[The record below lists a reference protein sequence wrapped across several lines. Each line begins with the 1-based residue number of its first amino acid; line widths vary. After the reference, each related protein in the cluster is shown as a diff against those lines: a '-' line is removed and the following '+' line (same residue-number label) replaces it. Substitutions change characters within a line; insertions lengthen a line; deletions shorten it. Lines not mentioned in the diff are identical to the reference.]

1 MEQEWELI
9 SFDDMDLLS
18 DELYSYDEVGFLAIP
33 FANTQKDVWDYTVEK
48 LNKLPA
54 FMEFLQSLKP
64 VEMFETSMS
73 ASARELYEKGEL
85 ILRAAKKGDGLIPIL
100 SDLKGQ
106 FVEQVRL
113 NPKQMTPDLVS
124 SLNNLAMQQQLGE
137 VIKQLEA
144 INENLHSIE
153 QGQRDDR
160 IALSFSAKQK
170 FIEALALDNN
180 DVKKIALF
188 EAASTANNARFQLM
202 ESMKSDIKQI
212 LLTKNAPKRNRLLSS
227 IRQSF
232 SHINLATGIA
242 SASYNALEE
251 YRAMAVTLKG
261 YQAFIDQTLLVG
273 DTDTGQKAF
282 ELLHSWDN
290 QADGMW
296 LDQPLHLEEKI
307 GILIDTTKEKLL
319 YMEQG
324 GNNEEHSTDV
334 QEM

>member
-1 MEQEWELI
+1 MSNEIELI

-18 DELYSYDEVGFLAIP
+18 DKLYRYDETGFLAIP
-33 FANTQKDVWDYTVEK
+33 FANTQKDVWDYAIK
-48 LNKLPA
+48 KISKLPA
-54 FMEFLQSLKP
+54 FVEFLQSLKP
-64 VEMFETSMS
+64 VEMFEATMS

-85 ILRAAKKGDGLIPIL
+85 VLRAAKKGDGLIPVL
-100 SDLKGQ
+100 SDLNGK

-113 NPKQMTPDLVS
+113 NAKQMTPDLIS
-124 SLNNLAMQQQLGE
+124 SLNNLAVQQQLGE
-137 VIKQLEA
+137 VIERLET
-144 INENLHSIE
+144 INENLYCIE

-160 IALSFSAKQK
+160 IALSFSAKRK
-170 FIEALALDNN
+170 FIEALALENE
-180 DVKKIALF
+180 DVKKVALF

-212 LLTKNAPKRNRLLSS
+212 LVAKNAQKRNRLLEN
-227 IRQSF
+227 IRYSF

-261 YQAFIDQTLLVG
+261 YQSFITQTLLVY
-273 DTDTGQKAF
+273 DKNTDQKVF

-290 QADGMW
+290 QSDGMW

-307 GILIDTTKEKLL
+307 STLIDTTKSKLL
-319 YMEQG
+319 CAEQG
-324 GNNEEHSTDV
+324 GNNEEHSAD
-334 QEM
+334 M

>member
-1 MEQEWELI
+1 MKREWELI
-9 SFDDMDLLS
+9 NFDDVDLLS
-18 DELYSYDEVGFLAIP
+18 DELYRYDEAEFLAIP
-33 FANTQKDVWDYTVEK
+33 FANTQKEVWDYTVKK
-48 LNKLPA
+48 LQKLPA
-54 FMEFLQSLKP
+54 FIEFLQGLKP
-64 VEMFETSMS
+64 VEMFDASMS

-85 ILRAAKKGDGLIPIL
+85 VLRAAKDGDGLIPIL
-100 SDLKGQ
+100 SDLNGK

-137 VIKQLEA
+137 VIERLEA

-180 DVKKIALF
+180 DVKRIALL
-188 EAASTANNARFQLM
+188 EAANTANNARFQLM

-212 LLTKNAPKRNRLLSS
+212 LSTKNAQNRKRLLGS
-227 IRQSF
+227 IRHSF

-242 SASYNALEE
+242 SAAYNALVE

-261 YQAFIDQTLLVG
+261 YQAFINQTLLARGIGAGPRV
-273 DTDTGQKAF
+273 F
-282 ELLHSWDN
+282 ELLHSWDS

-296 LDQPLHLEEKI
+296 LDQPLHLEAKI
-307 GILIDTTKEKLL
+307 RTLIETTKTKLL
-319 YMEQG
+319 YVGQG
-324 GNNEEHSTDV
+324 GYDEGFSTNM
-334 QEM
+334 QKM